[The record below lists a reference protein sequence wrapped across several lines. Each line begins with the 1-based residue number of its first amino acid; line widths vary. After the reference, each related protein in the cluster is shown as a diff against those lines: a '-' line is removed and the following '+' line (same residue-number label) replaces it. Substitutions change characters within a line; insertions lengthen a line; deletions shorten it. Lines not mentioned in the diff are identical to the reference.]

1 MSDNVNHPTHYNS
14 GQYEC
19 IDVMLD
25 VFGAEA
31 LRHFCLLNAFKYIWR
46 SERKG
51 GEEDL
56 EKASYYLQVMKELKE
71 MK

>member
-1 MSDNVNHPTHYNS
+1 MSNIEHPEHYAS

-25 VFGAEA
+25 VFGTEA

-46 SERKG
+46 AERKNG
-51 GEEDL
+51 SEDL
-56 EKASYYLQVMKELKE
+56 EKARYYLQVLHELEE